1 MPNLRFQQG
10 TFMKPFIA
18 LFIMLFLLS
27 GCDAFDSMSEGY
39 KHTQE
44 IGADIEKAIGS
55 KPYVS
60 FNWHNG
66 SLTNV
71 SVTFEGVPEGVSV
84 SEIVTLARN
93 SVASHFKQ
101 EPEQVDVRFTF
112 SDTE

>member
-1 MPNLRFQQG
+1 
-10 TFMKPFIA
+10 MKPLIA
-18 LFIMLFLLS
+18 TLLALFLLS
-27 GCDAFDSMSEGY
+27 GCDAFDSMTEGF

-44 IGADIEKAIGS
+44 IATDIEKAIGS
-55 KPYVS
+55 KPFVS

-84 SEIVTLARN
+84 SEIVALART

-101 EPEQVDVRFTF
+101 EPDQVIVSFTF
-112 SDTE
+112 SGSE